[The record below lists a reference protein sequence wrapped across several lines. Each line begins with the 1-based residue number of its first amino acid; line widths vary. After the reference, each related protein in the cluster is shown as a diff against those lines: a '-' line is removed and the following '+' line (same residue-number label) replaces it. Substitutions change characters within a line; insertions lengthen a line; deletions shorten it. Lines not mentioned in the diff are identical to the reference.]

1 MRNRRSI
8 SSRGFSLIELVIVVV
23 IIAIIGAI
31 AIPRM
36 SRGAAGAADS
46 ALTGNLSVLRSAI
59 DLYQTEHGGT
69 FPTAVT
75 IEPQLTQYSDTTGA
89 TNQAKGISCASAG
102 GAESCLFRTGVV
114 VLEVS
119 LSTVRRR
126 ISGIPSIIPG
136 ETWAGGN
143 CMTGIGI
150 ANRSNTAA
158 DASTSTG
165 KPGSNRSRSA
175 APTRSIA
182 VLSAGG
188 DAHGRMPR
196 PVLPYGMRRADE
208 DIDNA
213 RSQALAG
220 NPVRLSRGNLAGADA

>member
-89 TNQAKGISCASAG
+89 TNQAKG
-102 GAESCLFRTGVV
+102 GAYIYGPYIRKVPPLPVGARKGQ
-114 VLEVS
+114 
-119 LSTVRRR
+119 
-126 ISGIPSIIPG
+126 
-136 ETWAGGN
+136 
-143 CMTGIGI
+143 TGIGTADGPTI
-150 ANRSNTAA
+150 GWIYEEATGNIKANTTASEK
-158 DASTSTG
+158 DDSG
-165 KPGSNRSRSA
+165 KLYS
-175 APTRSIA
+175 
-182 VLSAGG
+182 
-188 DAHGRMPR
+188 D
-196 PVLPYGMRRADE
+196 Y
-208 DIDNA
+208 
-213 RSQALAG
+213 
-220 NPVRLSRGNLAGADA
+220 